1 MYIYK
6 CKYIWLLHRR
16 ALYIHIINRPSPL
29 RPKRIFPNEPLS
41 VRSGWQAAL
50 DMTLTGKNIRPDKAK
65 KMGLAD
71 IVCDPA
77 ALEAVALDTAKQLA
91 AGTLKVRGSSYH

>member
-1 MYIYK
+1 MVPARLSQSFI
-6 CKYIWLLHRR
+6 LRR
-16 ALYIHIINRPSPL
+16 RIAPSNDRSSATVFETHANCRTRL
-29 RPKRIFPNEPLS
+29 TTSTNLKPNNE
-41 VRSGWQAAL
+41 QAAL

-91 AGTLKVRGSSYH
+91 AGTLKVG

>member
-1 MYIYK
+1 
-6 CKYIWLLHRR
+6 
-16 ALYIHIINRPSPL
+16 
-29 RPKRIFPNEPLS
+29 
-41 VRSGWQAAL
+41 
-50 DMTLTGKNIRPDKAK
+50 MTLTGKNIRPDKAK